1 MNTPS
6 LSERVFHEQ
15 ISLLYTTSPVRP
27 ILHLLPG
34 IIIYWMAADFTGYRI
49 AITWLAILIGI
60 NVIRFIHI
68 RAVRN
73 TLASAGDFRKLS
85 RQFATGC
92 GLTGFAYGI
101 GLAWFMPFLPEIRQL
116 AILAVASTIIPG
128 AMVSFS
134 TSKQS
139 FFSYLYPKL
148 GIPMMLCLAWGDLFH
163 TYIFLYGII
172 YLVVVLT
179 LFNWYYNALTDSIRI
194 RLQNYELVESLRES
208 NQQLAEL
215 STIDGLTG
223 VANRRHFD
231 ELLKKEILRAK
242 REGTSVS
249 LLMLDIDFFK
259 EYNDEY
265 GHLKGDECL
274 QKISQALQQ
283 KIKRPGDIVA
293 RYGGEE
299 FCIIAPATGQA
310 GAFQLAQE
318 IQQGIEQLGIYH
330 GNSAVS
336 NNVTVSIGI
345 ATLLPTDTYD
355 SREILSMA
363 DTALYEA
370 KKSGRNLIRV
380 TDRCAETDSNKTL
393 PI

>member
-27 ILHLLPG
+27 LLHLLPG
-34 IIIYWMAADFTGYRI
+34 IVIYWMVADLTGHRI
-49 AITWLAILIGI
+49 AITWLAILTGV
-60 NVIRFIHI
+60 NLARFIHI
-68 RAVRN
+68 RAIRKK
-73 TLASAGDFRKLS
+73 LASIRDFRKIS
-85 RQFATGC
+85 WQFATGC

-101 GLAWFMPFLPEIRQL
+101 GLAWFMPYLPEIRQL
-116 AILAVASTIIPG
+116 AILAVAITVIPG

-148 GIPMMLCLAWGDLFH
+148 GIPMMLCLGWVDAFH
-163 TYIFLYGII
+163 TYLFLYGII
-172 YLVVVLT
+172 YLMVVLT
-179 LFNWYYNALTDSIRI
+179 LFNWYYNVLTDSIRI
-194 RLQNYELVESLRES
+194 RLQNHELVESLRES
-208 NQQLAEL
+208 NRQLAEL

-223 VANRRHFD
+223 IANRRHFD
-231 ELLKKEILRAK
+231 ELLEKEILRCK
-242 REGTSVS
+242 REGKPVS

-299 FCIIAPATGQA
+299 FCIITPATGQD
-310 GAFQLAQE
+310 GAFQLARQ

-330 GNSAVS
+330 GKSDVAS
-336 NNVTVSIGI
+336 NVTVSIGI
-345 ATLLPTDTYD
+345 ATLLPTDTCN
-355 SREILSMA
+355 SREILSAA

-370 KKSGRNLIRV
+370 KKAGRNLIRIAG
-380 TDRCAETDSNKTL
+380 RYSAAESNKTL
-393 PI
+393 PV